1 MLPRILQIAVA
12 ALVLILCRA
21 GADEGYAKV
30 VRDGRAGL
38 GNPPVE
44 AGGHHLPKNEPSPP
58 IPYSLIG
65 AIDNGGNSCTPSV
78 AWRQQWLGA
87 FGIHRHAF
95 FRRSRAPWFGF
106 RRVNFSRFR

>member
-21 GADEGYAKV
+21 GADESNAKV

-44 AGGHHLPKNEPSPP
+44 VGGYHLPHGRPPP

-65 AIDNGGNSCTPSV
+65 AIDNGGNSCTPSA

-95 FRRSRAPWFGF
+95 FRKIRTPWFGF
-106 RRVNFSRFR
+106 RRANFSRFR